1 MAHPEIFRSN
11 LVLTPQLRS
20 IGVPS
25 GDNRSRLEEA
35 GAQLLL
41 TRTPLQLAPALIAS
55 GEVPRTT
62 PYEGTNAGLYTL
74 RNGVFEEDLMLD
86 DLSIYAQV
94 RGRGVV
100 VFYGCSHAGIV
111 NSVRHARTVC
121 GRDGIAAVMG
131 GLHLIAADRATI
143 ESTVAGLREQEV
155 DRVFAGHCTGF
166 AAQVALY
173 RGFGERFAPLHT
185 GLVVSW

>member
-62 PYEGTNAGLYTL
+62 PYEVPTQDSTRCGMEYL
-74 RNGVFEEDLMLD
+74 RK
-86 DLSIYAQV
+86 
-94 RGRGVV
+94 
-100 VFYGCSHAGIV
+100 
-111 NSVRHARTVC
+111 T
-121 GRDGIAAVMG
+121 
-131 GLHLIAADRATI
+131 
-143 ESTVAGLREQEV
+143 
-155 DRVFAGHCTGF
+155 
-166 AAQVALY
+166 
-173 RGFGERFAPLHT
+173 
-185 GLVVSW
+185 